1 MYNIV
6 GGTGKL
12 KLLQC
17 VRKAQNQGQIQAN
30 MQVNVGLQI
39 QEWLKVCEES

>member
-1 MYNIV
+1 MNNIV

-17 VRKAQNQGQIQAN
+17 IRKAQNQGQIQAN
-30 MQVNVGLQI
+30 MEVNVGLQI
-39 QEWLKVCEES
+39 QEWLKVCEKS